1 MSGNACMSCNAGGEE
16 SRVARGGGCARP
28 LARSVNHNPTHHWS
42 RTTGHV
48 SSPEAFVFHSFFP
61 SILI

>member
-1 MSGNACMSCNAGGEE
+1 MPAC
-16 SRVARGGGCARP
+16 VAMLVVKRAALPEVVVAPARS

-48 SSPEAFVFHSFFP
+48 SSPEALVFHSFFP